1 MKLVKIVGSVV
12 VILLALLWIQSTLN
26 PQPAD
31 EVAMPHAGVGQ
42 VLAEQAAKA
51 VNDKGL
57 IALVYMETG
66 SVEEKAQM
74 DSFKRTLGKHKEVR
88 LAGTRS
94 FKPMETSTGNI
105 RYSQFTQI
113 VNEFS
118 NANAIVCCVGVTSL
132 GEAEIAALQ
141 KTSPKLVVMNWNR
154 DAVDRG
160 MRAGLVSAAV
170 ASRMLTSLPSDHPKT
185 ALQWFDRYYNLV
197 TVEPN

>member
-1 MKLVKIVGSVV
+1 MNILKIVGSIL
-12 VILLALLWIQSTLN
+12 VIFFAVLWIQKTLN

-57 IALVYMETG
+57 IALVYMESASAEG
-66 SVEEKAQM
+66 KAQM
-74 DSFKRTLGKHKEVR
+74 DSFQRTLGKHKGVR
-88 LAGTRS
+88 LVGTKS
-94 FKPMETSTGNI
+94 FKPMETQTGSI
-105 RYSQFTQI
+105 TFSQFAQI

-132 GEAEIAALQ
+132 GDEEVTTLQ
-141 KTSPKLVVMNWNR
+141 KTSPKLVVMNWSR
-154 DAVDRG
+154 AAVDRG

-197 TVEPN
+197 TPEAN